1 MSNLQLSPQEQQAE
15 AARILLDRRKARR
28 TLIDFTQYT
37 FPQYVADPFHIVI
50 GEMLDAMVAGSI
62 KRGMIF
68 APPQHGKSEKA
79 SVRFPA
85 KWLGERSDDPVII
98 ASYAANLA
106 HNKSRQVRDIIES
119 REYRALYGDLSP
131 LDAPVSTRDDQRAV
145 DEWKLAFP
153 HRGGLRAAGVGG
165 GLSGHPAA
173 LAIIDDP
180 FADWAEA
187 QSPTIR
193 RKVMEWYQ
201 SVLRVRVWEHGAI
214 LIIMTRWHEED
225 LAGQLLKGQAH
236 KWEVLRFPAIAESQ
250 EDRDKNNEYIG
261 LPIGLPDPLGRK
273 EGEPLAPNRF
283 SKEAL
288 LEIKEDVGSM
298 VWAAEYNQVPRPLE
312 GNRFKRHWFKKVRAV
327 PMGSQFTRYW
337 DKAGTEGGGAFTAG
351 VLLGRHEGFTY
362 IVDVVRGQWSAY
374 EREKTIKDTAE
385 QDRERYG
392 YVKNFVEQEP
402 GSGGKESAEST
413 IRNLAG
419 FPIEKDPVS
428 GNKDVRLE
436 PFAAQAEAGN
446 VFLVDGDW
454 NHAWIEEMVAIPN
467 GTYRDQ
473 SDATAGAFNKA
484 TATQKREYKK
494 VVSKIDV
501 RGRG

>member
-50 GEMLDAMVAGSI
+50 GEMLDAMVKGEV

-68 APPQHGKSEKA
+68 APPQHGKSELA

-85 KWLGERSDDPVII
+85 KWLGERSDEPII
-98 ASYAANLA
+98 LSSYAANLA
-106 HNKSRQVRDIIES
+106 HDKSWQIREIIES
-119 REYRALYGDLSP
+119 REYKALYGELSP
-131 LDAPVSTRDDQRAV
+131 LDEPVKTHDDRRAV
-145 DEWKLAFP
+145 DEWKLAAP
-153 HRGGLRAAGVGG
+153 HRGGIRAAGVGG

-180 FADWAEA
+180 FKDWAEA

-201 SVLRVRVWEHGAI
+201 SVLRVRVWELGAI
-214 LIIMTRWHEED
+214 LIIMTRWHEQD

-250 EDRDKNNEYIG
+250 DERDKNNEYIG
-261 LPIGLPDPLGRK
+261 LPTGLPDPLGRK

-288 LEIKEDVGSM
+288 TEIKEDVGTM
-298 VWAAEYNQVPRPLE
+298 VWSAEYGQVPRPLE
-312 GNRFKRHWFKKVRAV
+312 GNRFKRAWFEILGDFPRAAKLV
-327 PMGSQFTRYW
+327 RYW
-337 DKAGTEGGGAFTAG
+337 DKGGTAGGGAFTAG
-351 VLLGRHEGFTY
+351 VLIARHDGFTY
-362 IVDVVRGQWSAY
+362 IVDVVRGQWSSY
-374 EREKTIKDTAE
+374 EREETIKQTAE
-385 QDRERYG
+385 LDRGRFG
-392 YVKNFVEQEP
+392 YVKNYIEQEP

-419 FPIEKDPVS
+419 FAIERDLPS
-428 GNKDVRLE
+428 GDKDVRLE
-436 PFAAQAEAGN
+436 PFAAQAEARN
-446 VFLVDGDW
+446 VFLIRGAW
-454 NHAWIEEMVAIPN
+454 NHDWVEEMAAIPN

-473 SDATAGAFNKA
+473 ADATAGAFNKLA
-484 TATQKREYKK
+484 TEQKREYKK
-494 VVSKIDV
+494 VYSKFE
-501 RGRG
+501 RGKGR